1 LVRFLYIFNAKMLS
15 NYHLL
20 FEKPKAKFLWKFVD
34 MNKFLSMLQNSDL
47 HFSPLDQLNDI
58 FEGANTI
65 NSTFIQFDYVN
76 GFLPEFQRNKTM
88 PSEFFNENQQS
99 FKNRIEALRTFQ
111 KNFLVDCYFEG
122 DEESVA
128 MWSSYSLLNG
138 IAIRF
143 DSELLFQE
151 ILNYSNEKL
160 QNDYEFGFGPIS
172 YEKLTNPNYEKL
184 LQHKIEDIV
193 FEPFK
198 KDVFHSHENEY
209 RFIFYKKGKEAIS
222 HLKIEID
229 LKKSITEIVAHP
241 NSQDWVIETIYKLV
255 IKYGLIK
262 EVKKSR
268 IITSEM
274 ASRILR

>member
-1 LVRFLYIFNAKMLS
+1 MLS

-20 FEKPKAKFLWKFVD
+20 LEKPNAKFLWKFVD

-47 HFSPLDQLNDI
+47 HFSRLDQLNDI

-65 NSTFIQFDYVN
+65 NSTYIQFDYVN

-88 PSEFFNENQQS
+88 PKEIFNEKQQS
-99 FKNRIEALRTFQ
+99 FKNRIDALRTFQ
-111 KNFLVDCYFEG
+111 KSFLVDCYFEG
-122 DEESVA
+122 DEESIA
-128 MWSSYSLLNG
+128 MWNSYSSQGG
-138 IAIRF
+138 IAIKF
-143 DSELLFQE
+143 DSELLFKE
-151 ILNYSNEKL
+151 ILNCYDEKL
-160 QNDYEFGFGPIS
+160 QADYEIGFGPIS

-184 LQHKIEDIV
+184 LQKNIGDLV

-209 RFIFYKKGKEAIS
+209 RFIFHKKDKEFIS

-229 LKKSITEIVAHP
+229 LKKSIRNIVAHP
-241 NSQDWVIETIYKLV
+241 NSPDWVIETIYKLV
-255 IKYGLIK
+255 VKYDLIK
-262 EVKKSR
+262 EVQKSR

-274 ASRILR
+274 ASRILK